1 MIPASAH
8 VPTKSDRLAKVTT
21 HLDDE
26 QCPDQRARLKVPDFD
41 QPVLAARIHRV
52 PAHRE
57 REHRARA
64 AVKGMQELRRRVL
77 RSPVRELP
85 QLQHPNMSALAAA
98 SDSDAALPTLTVES
112 PLPVTSCRLPSCV
125 SS

>member
-1 MIPASAH
+1 MISASVRA
-8 VPTKSDRLAKVTT
+8 PTMSDRLAEATT
-21 HLDDE
+21 HLDNE
-26 QCPDQRARLKVPDFD
+26 KRADQGTRLEIPDFD

-57 REHRARA
+57 RKHRARA
-64 AVKGMQELRRRVL
+64 AVKRMQQLRRRVL
-77 RSPVRELP
+77 RPPVRELP
-85 QLQHPNMSALAAA
+85 QLPHPKMSALAAA
-98 SDSDAALPTLTVES
+98 IDSYAPLPTLTVES